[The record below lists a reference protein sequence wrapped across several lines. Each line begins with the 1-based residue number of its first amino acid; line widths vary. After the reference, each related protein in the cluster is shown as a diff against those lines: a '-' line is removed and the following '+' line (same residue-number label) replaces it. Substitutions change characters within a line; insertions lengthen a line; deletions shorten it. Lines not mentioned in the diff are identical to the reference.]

1 MVVIPV
7 YEVRGG
13 MLPLENVEGYSE
25 FDVVILPLQFCL
37 NTKFE

>member
-1 MVVIPV
+1 MVVM

-13 MLPLENVEGYSE
+13 MLPQENVEGYSE
-25 FDVVILPLQFCL
+25 FDVVLLPLQFCL